1 MWWTL
6 PGDSM
11 GAILDPDE
19 LVATTASH
27 LRLAGA
33 LGVLDGDRFAIVVGL
48 SGGNMVTEGKVTG
61 VARSSVSF
69 PVNSDKPVQV
79 VPDETV
85 SGAAFDRG
93 ADEVAGNLAEALVH
107 VSRGRR

>member
-1 MWWTL
+1 
-6 PGDSM
+6 M

-19 LVATTASH
+19 LVPQPPHPTFGS
-27 LRLAGA
+27 LAP
-33 LGVLDGDRFAIVVGL
+33 LGVLRPVYNCRGAQRRQYGHR
-48 SGGNMVTEGKVTG
+48 GKVTG

-69 PVNSDKPVQV
+69 PVNNDKPVQV
-79 VPDETV
+79 VPHETV
-85 SGAAFDRG
+85 SGAAFDQG